1 MATLFLTCGLPASGK
16 TTVAKTLEREHAAV
30 RLTADEWLRRIHP
43 DLSGAQLDQLR
54 PGVEH
59 LQEELAGRLLSLGV
73 NVILDWGLWA
83 REERDHFRA
92 LARRLGA
99 KVVLLRSEREHAA
112 VRLTADEWLR
122 RIHPDLSGAQLDQ
135 LRPGVEH
142 LQEELAGRLLSL
154 GVNVI
159 LDWGLW
165 AREERDHFR
174 ALARRLGAKV
184 VLL

>member
-1 MATLFLTCGLPASGK
+1 MSTLFLTCGLPASGK

-30 RLTADEWLRRIHP
+30 RLTADEWLQRIHP
-43 DLSGAQLDQLR
+43 DLSSAQLDQLR

-99 KVVLLRSEREHAA
+99 KVVLLVTE
-112 VRLTADEWLR
+112 
-122 RIHPDLSGAQLDQ
+122 PDLEKIRQRIADRNAAFVPGDFQIAEADLERA
-135 LRPGVEH
+135 LRFWQSPTSD
-142 LQEELAGRLLSL
+142 ELALFDP
-154 GVNVI
+154 V
-159 LDWGLW
+159 
-165 AREERDHFR
+165 A
-174 ALARRLGAKV
+174 
-184 VLL
+184 